1 MIGRITRKEA
11 EELFATWQET
21 GKVSLGKL
29 SEYSQSQ
36 REHLL
41 GIEERAIKQLAS
53 QGEQKGNYYK
63 FDLFFSLELYK
74 YLTIENRV
82 TEREASDDDFW
93 RYISMKLIPDI
104 VERRWD
110 GLKAP
115 RFYQESRRIWVKVLW
130 WYIHLS
136 WQGSVDDTYEILK
149 HNTTDTVVQ
158 LVERPGTGGYRVSLS
173 RELMRHFGRLAEE
186 DPDNHTTEMF
196 RKVMRLNTARTKVIE
211 PALTIGGETE
221 YVKELFEYFNETYR
235 AIQRT

>member
-11 EELFATWQET
+11 EELFATWQEA
-21 GKVSLGKL
+21 GKISQGKL
-29 SEYSQSQ
+29 SEYSQLQ

-41 GIEERAIKQLAS
+41 EIEERVRVQLTT

-63 FDLFFSLELYK
+63 YDLLFSLKLYK
-74 YLTIENRV
+74 YLTIENGI

-93 RYISMKLIPDI
+93 RYISMKLIPDV

-136 WQGSVDDTYEILK
+136 WQGNVDDTYETLK
-149 HNTTDTVVQ
+149 YNTTDTVVQ

-173 RELMRHFGRLAEE
+173 RALMKHFGRLAEE

-211 PALTIGGETE
+211 PALTNGGETE

-235 AIQRT
+235 AIQST